1 MVELCGGNCVRIN
14 GPGLIGRGWR
24 LGLWPWFNLVG
35 RGEVEPESLRLPL
48 GEGEKMTGR
57 ELGP

>member
-1 MVELCGGNCVRIN
+1 VRIN